1 MEHKQQVNL
10 RLVDI
15 LFILLLLL
23 MTKFL
28 LVIQIKLFNA
38 LHGDCLP
45 KQNVNTY
52 DSWFNCAKSG
62 VYETLELMDLIGEDL
77 INRNKIFISFS
88 CTPQN
93 EIKKEIQWFKLF

>member
-1 MEHKQQVNL
+1 M
-10 RLVDI
+10 
-15 LFILLLLL
+15 
-23 MTKFL
+23 KFL
-28 LVIQIKLFNA
+28 LVIKICSA

-45 KQNVNTY
+45 EQNGTTY

-88 CTPQN
+88 CKVQN
-93 EIKKEIQWFKLF
+93 EV

>member
-1 MEHKQQVNL
+1 M
-10 RLVDI
+10 
-15 LFILLLLL
+15 
-23 MTKFL
+23 KFL
-28 LVIQIKLFNA
+28 LVIKICSA

-45 KQNVNTY
+45 EQNVKTH

-88 CTPQN
+88 CRVQN
-93 EIKKEIQWFKLF
+93 EV